1 MKAQN
6 ETCTMTKEGIKTKA
20 TVIINEIKD
29 FRSKVMNS
37 GHINSQEYLD
47 FEDEVNRL
55 VTMSPDQMN

>member
-1 MKAQN
+1 
-6 ETCTMTKEGIKTKA
+6 MTKEGIKAKA